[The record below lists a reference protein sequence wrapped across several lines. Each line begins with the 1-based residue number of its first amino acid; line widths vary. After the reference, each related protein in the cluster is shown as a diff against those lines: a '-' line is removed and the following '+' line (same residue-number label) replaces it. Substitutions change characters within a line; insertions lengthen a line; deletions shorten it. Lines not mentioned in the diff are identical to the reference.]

1 MLDSHVNSVRH
12 HDAFAEA
19 QFYLGVAA
27 AASDVERYA
36 QAICRLLNAL
46 LATECVCVLRY
57 RRHYF
62 MASDRN
68 SSDVADEF
76 LAQACEKAGHAD
88 KLAERILELGGTPE
102 LDPET
107 LGTYPQASQAA
118 ELDLD
123 AMRATDLAAAR
134 AAADSYRQVIKLLH
148 GYDPKTTR
156 LLRGILGDLVSADA
170 QAAMP

>member
-1 MLDSHVNSVRH
+1 MLDNHVNSVRH

-27 AASDVERYA
+27 AASDAERYA
-36 QAICRLLNAL
+36 QAICLLLNTL

-76 LAQACEKAGHAD
+76 LAQAYEATGHAD

-107 LGTYPQASQAA
+107 LGTYPHAPQAA
-118 ELDLD
+118 DLDLD
-123 AMRATDLAAAR
+123 AMRATDLAGTR
-134 AAADSYRQVIKLLH
+134 AAAGSYRQVIKLLH
-148 GYDPKTTR
+148 GHDPKTTR
-156 LLRGILGDLVSADA
+156 LLQGILGELVSADT
-170 QAAMP
+170 QTAMP